1 MCGLLFAPSQFILT
15 NQRKKIINLSHQQLA
30 NGQNNRG
37 SVWELLSV
45 QQWHIAHL
53 LREGAIEKLYTLEV
67 LLQTYKIQPTAEKFL
82 NLGDVYGVEA
92 PMPHPD
98 PLHKRRRLVDI
109 SLDN

>member
-1 MCGLLFAPSQFILT
+1 M
-15 NQRKKIINLSHQQLA
+15 
-30 NGQNNRG
+30 
-37 SVWELLSV
+37 
-45 QQWHIAHL
+45 
-53 LREGAIEKLYTLEV
+53 LEV

-92 PMPHPD
+92 PMPHAD